1 MTLSKSLPSADFKD
15 LWALPAHS
23 ERAHERAGS
32 TRGWSPGPAGLP
44 ACLSAHPSATFLFL
58 GETGCLPERSVSNSI
73 DPAKLDVT

>member
-15 LWALPAHS
+15 LRALPAHS

-32 TRGWSPGPAGLP
+32 TRGWSPGPA
-44 ACLSAHPSATFLFL
+44 CLSAHPSATFLFL
-58 GETGCLPERSVSNSI
+58 GETGCLLERSVSNSI